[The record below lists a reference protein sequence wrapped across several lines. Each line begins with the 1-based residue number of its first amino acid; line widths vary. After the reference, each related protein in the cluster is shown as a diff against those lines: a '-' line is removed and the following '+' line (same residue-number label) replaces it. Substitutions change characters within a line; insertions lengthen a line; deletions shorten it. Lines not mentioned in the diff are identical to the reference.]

1 MALVAHA
8 FGERIGLPVRER
20 LLIRSRETA
29 SHGGLSLAERHSNG
43 AGAFRAQEVSR
54 RRILMLEDVCT
65 TGATLEPG
73 ARALHEAGA
82 LAVVAVTVARAA
94 SPLAP

>member
-1 MALVAHA
+1 
-8 FGERIGLPVRER
+8 
-20 LLIRSRETA
+20 
-29 SHGGLSLAERHSNG
+29 
-43 AGAFRAQEVSR
+43 
-54 RRILMLEDVCT
+54 MLEDVCT